1 MHNKVYDGSKT
12 KMTYKL
18 EQRVPRKSRGQ
29 LIITYIAPLL
39 KYPNQE
45 IPPGLL

>member
-18 EQRVPRKSRGQ
+18 EQRE
-29 LIITYIAPLL
+29 Y
-39 KYPNQE
+39 QE
-45 IPPGLL
+45 NLGVS